1 MFGALVVML
10 GLGACLAPEVAFA
23 APSAA
28 AGQMAARTA
37 VPETPRAADATP
49 TTAPAGP
56 SIHKQQQEADNRQAS
71 HKLIIGV
78 IAVGLLAIVFFGRR
92 SRRKYL
98 KKLKNLQ
105 HAKG

>member
-1 MFGALVVML
+1 MFGALVVTL

-23 APSAA
+23 PSAA
-28 AGQMAARTA
+28 AGQMATRAA
-37 VPETPRAADATP
+37 DPETPRAADPTP
-49 TTAPAGP
+49 TTAPSGP

-105 HAKG
+105 NAKV